1 MTRAPAPRSDYAVSV
16 SGSAPGP
23 NVPQRVGQALW
34 LPMLAMAIMAFP
46 IGLALGVVR
55 AGMIGSG
62 ADAQLVAATGNFGTA
77 AMFVGFASV
86 FAAISFAIARILGV
100 FRTGGGTVQE
110 AAGTAV
116 QTLRMPSTAKAFLAL
131 MMMAMMALVAA
142 VIGHVIVGIGL
153 ASGDLALAIGEQ
165 WAIWLEGVR
174 RVGVAT
180 YLLAISLGLAT
191 IVVVLRFQT
200 VRLRELPTET
210 AG

>member
-1 MTRAPAPRSDYAVSV
+1 MTRAPTLRTDYAVSAN
-16 SGSAPGP
+16 GSAPAQ
-23 NVPQRVGQALW
+23 NVPQRIGPLLW
-34 LPMLAMAIMAFP
+34 LPMLTMALMAFP

-55 AGMIGSG
+55 ARIIDAG
-62 ADAQLVAATGNFGTA
+62 ADAQLVAAIGNFGTA

-100 FRTGGGTVQE
+100 IRIGGGALQE
-110 AAGTAV
+110 AAGTAI
-116 QTLRMPSTAKAFLAL
+116 QTLRMPSTAKAFLGL

-165 WAIWLEGVR
+165 WAIWLEGAR

-200 VRLRELPTET
+200 VRLRELPTER
-210 AG
+210 G